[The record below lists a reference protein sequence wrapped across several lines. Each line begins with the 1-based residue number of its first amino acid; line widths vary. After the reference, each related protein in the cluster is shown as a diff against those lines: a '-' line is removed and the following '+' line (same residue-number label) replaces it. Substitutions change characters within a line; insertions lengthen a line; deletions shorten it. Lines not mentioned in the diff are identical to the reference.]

1 MNSPDQNLTKLQI
14 YVIEELK
21 EYIDKDHLK
30 DKLTAEGVCRA
41 YHWHT
46 GRKGTGGMVEDPL
59 HAEPGPHLSPA
70 TPDTFW
76 TLTIIYHAFLI

>member
-30 DKLTAEGVCRA
+30 DKLTAEGV
-41 YHWHT
+41 Y
-46 GRKGTGGMVEDPL
+46 
-59 HAEPGPHLSPA
+59 PA
-70 TPDTFW
+70 
-76 TLTIIYHAFLI
+76 